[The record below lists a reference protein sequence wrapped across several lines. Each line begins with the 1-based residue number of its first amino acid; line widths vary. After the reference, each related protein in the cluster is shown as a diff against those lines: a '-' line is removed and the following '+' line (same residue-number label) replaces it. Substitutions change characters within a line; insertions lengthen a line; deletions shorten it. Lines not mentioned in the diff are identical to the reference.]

1 MPNVLTGTK
10 NNKPSHNQPRDVF
23 VSLTIPQ
30 CLLGHMCYRN
40 FQFSMRVY
48 FSTLKMLFKWVA
60 LLLKE
65 AELLDEKADSIS
77 GARNM
82 QNLPGMASY

>member
-1 MPNVLTGTK
+1 
-10 NNKPSHNQPRDVF
+10 
-23 VSLTIPQ
+23 
-30 CLLGHMCYRN
+30 
-40 FQFSMRVY
+40 MRVY